1 MTEQGALLTWMI
13 EKEIEKLKAKS
24 ISISNHLYDTPKT
37 IKLEADEIAFISF
50 VKIEANTT
58 FTFNY
63 SSTTEKR
70 IIEKTII
77 TATTIENNII
87 TKHLSS
93 ISFKMS
99 NTDKSR
105 ENILGKNVIKTV
117 KIKT

>member
-13 EKEIEKLKAKS
+13 EKEIEKLKAEN

-37 IKLEADEIAFISF
+37 IKLESDEIAFISF

-63 SSTTEKR
+63 SSTTEER
-70 IIEKTII
+70 TIEKTI
-77 TATTIENNII
+77 TAATTIENNII

-99 NTDKSR
+99 NTDKYHIS
-105 ENILGKNVIKTV
+105 IV
-117 KIKT
+117 KIKLIK